1 MKRLGITQ
9 RVEKINDY
17 AEQRDCLDQRWA
29 SMALQLGYLPLPLP
43 SIAIDQ
49 VPMLLDNLK
58 LDGVL
63 LSGGNSIASLNP
75 ADEDSSL
82 ERDAFE
88 LALLSESFDRKIP
101 VLGICR
107 GMQLIN
113 VKLGGRLSP
122 INGHVAERHLIT
134 HQDDIPMPKIV
145 NSYHNWGISSEEL
158 ATELIP
164 LAFDSAGNIE
174 AFESSVKTL
183 LGIMWHPEREYP
195 FNSLDIELLKRYLP

>member
-9 RVEKINDY
+9 RVEKVNNY

-29 SMALQLGYLPLPLP
+29 SMSLQLGYIPLPLP
-43 SIAIDQ
+43 NIAANQ
-49 VPMLLDNLK
+49 LPTLLDNLK

-75 ADEDSSL
+75 AAEDSSP

-88 LALLSESFDRKIP
+88 LALLSECFNRKIS
-101 VLGICR
+101 VVGICR

-122 INGHVAERHLIT
+122 VKGHVGERHLIT
-134 HQDDIPMPKIV
+134 LKDGMLIPEMV
-145 NSYHNWGISSEEL
+145 NSYHNWGISSEDLASEL
-158 ATELIP
+158 TP

-174 AFESSVKTL
+174 AFESSVNNL
-183 LGIMWHPEREYP
+183 LGIMWHPEREQP
-195 FNSLDIELLKRYLP
+195 FNPLDIELIKRYLL

>member
-9 RVEKINDY
+9 RVERINGY
-17 AEQRDCLDQRWA
+17 EEQRDCLDRRWA
-29 SMALQLGYLPLPLP
+29 SMVVQLGYLPLPLP
-43 SIAIDQ
+43 NIAAGQ

-63 LSGGNSIASLNP
+63 FSGGNSIASLNP
-75 ADEDSSL
+75 SADDSSP
-82 ERDAFE
+82 ERDEFE

-101 VLGICR
+101 VVGICR

-113 VKLGGRLSP
+113 VRLGGRLSP
-122 INGHVAERHLIT
+122 VKGHVAERHLIT
-134 HQDDIPMPKIV
+134 HQDGLPMPEMV
-145 NSYHNWGISSEEL
+145 NSYHNWGISSDEL

-174 AFESSVKTL
+174 AFEASVKNI
-183 LGIMWHPEREYP
+183 LGIMWHPEREHP
-195 FNSLDIELLKRYLP
+195 FNPLDIELIRKYLP